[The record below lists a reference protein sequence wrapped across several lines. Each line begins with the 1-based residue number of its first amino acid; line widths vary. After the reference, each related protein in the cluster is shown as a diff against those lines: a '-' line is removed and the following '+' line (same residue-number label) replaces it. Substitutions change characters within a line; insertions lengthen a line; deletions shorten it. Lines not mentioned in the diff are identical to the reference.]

1 MHAFNVPRH
10 VPLAAMSPAGRRA
23 GWFALGFVALAA
35 LAALRVLLLGDS
47 ESTGGTAWMLITGF
61 GALIC
66 GLTSGVLAMVALLRH
81 GERSLVAWL
90 ALAPGL
96 LALAFLLMELL
107 FPHG

>member
-1 MHAFNVPRH
+1 MHAFHVSRH
-10 VPLAAMSPAGRRA
+10 MPIAATSTAGRRA
-23 GWFALGFVALAA
+23 GWFALGFVAMAA
-35 LAALRVLLLGDS
+35 LAALRVLLVGDP
-47 ESTGGTAWMLITGF
+47 ESMGGTVWMLFTGF

-66 GLTSGVLAMVALLRH
+66 GLTAGALALVALLRH

-96 LALAFLLMELL
+96 LALIFLLMELL